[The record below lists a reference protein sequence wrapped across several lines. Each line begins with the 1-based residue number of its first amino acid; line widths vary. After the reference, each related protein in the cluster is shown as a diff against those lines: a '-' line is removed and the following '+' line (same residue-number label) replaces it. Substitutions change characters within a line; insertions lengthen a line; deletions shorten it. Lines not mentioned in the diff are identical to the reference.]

1 MLSFTKKKMS
11 PTATRSLHVA
21 STPNLPDENMPTPE
35 FEQPNDGTFFSK
47 YKKVFIGVSAL
58 AIVGTVAALALY
70 HPNAHS
76 GTGASVGQAEK
87 SNDVV
92 ANTDVS
98 QIDVSNVAAQ
108 PVDTAERP
116 SLEKELILLKAR
128 HDYQVSHND
137 KLTGEL
143 KAAFNNAHSDSIA
156 QVATDATTDST
167 EAEKPS
173 LEKELILLKAR
184 HEAQAARQD
193 KLTGELKA
201 ALNNANTDSIAQVS
215 TDATTESTEAEKPSL
230 EKDLILVKA
239 RHEVQAAHQDKLT
252 DELKAAL
259 NNANTDSVAEISTDA
274 TSESVATEA
283 EKPSLEKELILL
295 KARHDAQANTA
306 VETDAST
313 PLRVSYIRAAPSQ
326 TTDGVADITTESVE
340 VEKPSLEKEL
350 ILLKA
355 RHDAQAAHQ
364 DKLTGELKAALNNAN
379 TDSVAEI
386 STDATTES
394 VTTEAEKPSL
404 DKELILLKARHDAQ
418 ANSAVEADASTPLHV
433 SYIRSAPSQTTDNV
447 AEVGETTTTEEL
459 TPLRVSYIRSAP
471 AKKHVS
477 YIRSSPSSVE
487 SISSP
492 VTEEQRPLLEKYL
505 ELLAAKEG
513 AESSP

>member
-35 FEQPNDGTFFSK
+35 FEQPNDGSFFSK

-364 DKLTGELKAALNNAN
+364 DKLTG
-379 TDSVAEI
+379 DVAEI

>member
-313 PLRVSYIRAAPSQ
+313 PLL
-326 TTDGVADITTESVE
+326 
-340 VEKPSLEKEL
+340 EKPSLEKEL

-364 DKLTGELKAALNNAN
+364 DKLTGELKAALNSAN

>member
-35 FEQPNDGTFFSK
+35 FEQPNDGSFFSK

-364 DKLTGELKAALNNAN
+364 DKLTGELKAALNSAN
-379 TDSVAEI
+379 T
-386 STDATTES
+386 T
-394 VTTEAEKPSL
+394 PSL